1 MIGKEQ
7 QILKN
12 IRELKRADDETLGRK
27 MAISPDYAAELCEG
41 LIKDAYIVKTGRGY
55 ILTKDG
61 ARIINPVKVRGPIAV
76 LKGGL

>member
-12 IRELKRADDETLGRK
+12 IRELKRADEETLSRK
-27 MAISPDYAAELCEG
+27 MAISSNYATELCEG
-41 LIKDAYIVKTGRGY
+41 LIKDGY
-55 ILTKDG
+55 ILRTPKGYVLTKEG
-61 ARIINPVKVRGPIAV
+61 TKIISPVKVRGPIAV

>member
-12 IRELKRADDETLGRK
+12 IRELKRADEETLARK
-27 MAISPDYAAELCEG
+27 MAISPGYAEELCKG
-41 LIKDAYIVKTGRGY
+41 LIKDAYIMKSPKGY
-55 ILTKDG
+55 VLTKEG
-61 ARIINPVKVRGPIAV
+61 ARIISPVKVRGPIAI

>member
-12 IRELKRADDETLGRK
+12 IRELKRAGDETLARK
-27 MAISPDYAAELCEG
+27 MAISAGYAAELCKG
-41 LIKDAYIVKTGRGY
+41 LIQDGYISKTGGGY
-55 ILTKDG
+55 VLTKEG
-61 ARIINPVKVRGPIAV
+61 TRIINPTKVRGPIAI